1 MEERAAGVVK
11 RQPERLPGRS
21 AAYDNLCVAICH
33 DLRGPVATA
42 GAAIRSLSRRL
53 ASTTS
58 DDAQLIDIARQSLA
72 QADELLATLPRL
84 IAGAENVTI
93 APVDLNELVDVVRD
107 DVRFDLRLGQGT
119 LRVYGRLPLVLADR
133 ERLRIALRNL
143 LRNAIRYR
151 RTSPPLTIALRAW
164 KRGSRHTLTVSDNGI
179 GIPRAE
185 QRRVFAPLVR
195 LGGSTSSGSGLG
207 LTIARQAIE
216 AMGGTIAVSS
226 RPGLGTSFA
235 VTLRSPLAPA

>member
-1 MEERAAGVVK
+1 MQQRGCGAVK
-11 RQPERLPGRS
+11 QPPERMLG
-21 AAYDNLCVAICH
+21 AAAVFDSLCVAICH

-42 GAAIRSLSRRL
+42 GAAIRSLSRHL
-53 ASTTS
+53 ATTTD

-84 IAGAENVTI
+84 IADAEKVRLT
-93 APVDLNELVDVVRD
+93 AVDLNELVEVVRD
-107 DVRFDLRLGQGT
+107 DVRFELRLGAGT

-151 RTSPPLTIALRAW
+151 RTSTPLAIGLRAW
-164 KRGSRHTLTVSDNGI
+164 RRGSRHTLTISDNGI
-179 GIPRAE
+179 GIPRTE
-185 QRRVFAPLVR
+185 CRRVFAPLVR
-195 LGGSTSSGSGLG
+195 LGGSTLPGSGLG

-226 RPGLGTSFA
+226 RPGLGTCFA
-235 VTLRSPLAPA
+235 VTLRSTASLP